1 MNKMTQR
8 FARSGLVFTLI
19 TEHLPEQALAVP
31 AILLAAASKGSKFV
45 ALCRPMKGKEK
56 QE

>member
-31 AILLAAASKGSKFV
+31 AILLAAASEGSMFV